1 MLTWLSQNI
10 GTIIVLLV
18 VVLIVAAIV
27 KSMRREKRQVLLR
40 RQLRGLPRRLHA
52 RTEVKTAR
60 PPLTLNMEAAPIGVL
75 CSVLP
80 LPPERRAQLGN
91 RLCPF
96 CVL

>member
-27 KSMRREKRQVLLR
+27 KSMRR
-40 RQLRGLPRRLHA
+40 QLRGLPRRLYA

-60 PPLTLNMEAAPIGVL
+60 PPITINMEAAPIGVL

>member
-27 KSMRREKRQVLLR
+27 KSMRRDKKNGKSSC
-40 RQLRGLPRRLHA
+40 RGLPRRLRA

-60 PPLTLNMEAAPIGVL
+60 PPLTINMEAAPIGVL

>member
-10 GTIIVLLV
+10 GTIIVLLI

-27 KSMRREKRQVLLR
+27 KSMRRDKKNGKSSCGGNCALY
-40 RQLRGLPRRLHA
+40 A

-60 PPLTLNMEAAPIGVL
+60 PPLTINMEAAPIGVL

-80 LPPERRAQLGN
+80 PPPERRAQLGN

>member
-27 KSMRREKRQVLLR
+27 KSMRRDKKNGKSSCGGNCAAC
-40 RQLRGLPRRLHA
+40 RGGCMHAQKELPIHL
-52 RTEVKTAR
+52 
-60 PPLTLNMEAAPIGVL
+60 I
-75 CSVLP
+75 
-80 LPPERRAQLGN
+80 PPERRAQLGN

>member
-27 KSMRREKRQVLLR
+27 KSMRRDK
-40 RQLRGLPRRLHA
+40 
-52 RTEVKTAR
+52 K
-60 PPLTLNMEAAPIGVL
+60 NGVL